1 MLHELLPNEETNA
14 AALVLA
20 LSGTILVLVARGDG
34 PPSPNQVL
42 SRVLSNPIP
51 RSVPRGAESTGSVSV
66 ALTAI
71 AA

>member
-1 MLHELLPNEETNA
+1 MLGKLLRNEETN

-20 LSGTILVLVARGDG
+20 LSGTILVLVARGNG
-34 PPSPNQVL
+34 SPSPNQVL

-51 RSVPRGAESTGSVSV
+51 WRVPREARESTGLLSVS
-66 ALTAI
+66 LTAI

>member
-1 MLHELLPNEETNA
+1 MLGELLRNEETN

-20 LSGTILVLVARGDG
+20 LSGTILVLVARGNG
-34 PPSPNQVL
+34 SRSPKLVL

-51 RSVPRGAESTGSVSV
+51 RSVPRGAESTGSASV

>member
-1 MLHELLPNEETNA
+1 MLGELLRNEETN

-20 LSGTILVLVARGDG
+20 LSGTILVLVSGGNG
-34 PPSPNQVL
+34 PSSPNQVL

-51 RSVPRGAESTGSVSV
+51 RRVPRGTESDPTLSVP
-66 ALTAI
+66 LTAI

>member
-42 SRVLSNPIP
+42 SRVLSNPLP
-51 RSVPRGAESTGSVSV
+51 RRVLRGTENDPALSVPLMAK
-66 ALTAI
+66 

>member
-20 LSGTILVLVARGDG
+20 LSGTILVLVSRGNG
-34 PPSPNQVL
+34 PPSPDQVL

-51 RSVPRGAESTGSVSV
+51 RRVPRGTESTGSLSV
-66 ALTAI
+66 PLTAM

>member
-1 MLHELLPNEETNA
+1 MLGELLRNEETN

-20 LSGTILVLVARGDG
+20 LSGTILVLVARGNG
-34 PPSPNQVL
+34 SPSPNLVL